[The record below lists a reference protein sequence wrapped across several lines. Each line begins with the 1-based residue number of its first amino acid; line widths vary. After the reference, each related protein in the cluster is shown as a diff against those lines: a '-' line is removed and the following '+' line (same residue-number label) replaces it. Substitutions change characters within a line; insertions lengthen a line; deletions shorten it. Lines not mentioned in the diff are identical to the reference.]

1 MDIEI
6 QSGERKTSHEQVL
19 VAASLGKASKF
30 CYGLINRVTIETD
43 TTLINYH
50 FK

>member
-19 VAASLGKASKF
+19 AAASLGKASKL
-30 CYGLINRVTIETD
+30 CYGLIN
-43 TTLINYH
+43 
-50 FK
+50 K